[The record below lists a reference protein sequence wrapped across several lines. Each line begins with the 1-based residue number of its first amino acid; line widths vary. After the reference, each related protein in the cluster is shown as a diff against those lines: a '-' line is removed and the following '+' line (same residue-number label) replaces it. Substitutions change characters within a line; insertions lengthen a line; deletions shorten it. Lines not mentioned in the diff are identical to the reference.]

1 MCTAVPDSLHVCTSA
16 RRMVCS
22 QSRRTASLASP
33 LIGHDIISCSHHLW
47 LLTKSEQARTRDGRE
62 EGGGSCWAHYH
73 PMDGSVW
80 RRCGTLFSICVT
92 KLAAERCCTE
102 SPKLRRLLTRSS
114 LIVEPCNVCHSSG
127 RGVILSLLSPPFF
140 ALSWLTTRTNP
151 NGGGGVG
158 CWAQEYIQPE
168 NPGKFRGGLPR
179 QCSLIFNERG
189 D

>member
-1 MCTAVPDSLHVCTSA
+1 
-16 RRMVCS
+16 MVE
-22 QSRRTASLASP
+22 RKGEVLV
-33 LIGHDIISCSHHLW
+33 GHTIILW
-47 LLTKSEQARTRDGRE
+47 MA
-62 EGGGSCWAHYH
+62 
-73 PMDGSVW
+73 
-80 RRCGTLFSICVT
+80 RCGDVMERFFSICVT